1 MSDDKSPTVEVETF
15 QTEKEYRKKVNEYRS
30 SLKSMLVTTR
40 FSTETLLE
48 NAEFRQQNP
57 KVGCVYCCPAPISQ
71 KIPQNMVL
79 YVMEMNNTIN
89 KIVAIGMVKNSAI
102 RGKYK
107 VYQHSSYNSFVYLG
121 KIPRITRENMTD
133 EEEEIMKV
141 FDTLCFKG
149 ASNMKRGHGITAFPV
164 ELLYRVSKTKDLV
177 DFVKQMFMRR
187 MQRI

>member
-1 MSDDKSPTVEVETF
+1 MSSNKEVEVF
-15 QTEKEYRKKVNEYRS
+15 YNEKEYRKKVNEYRS
-30 SLKSMLVTTR
+30 NLKSMLVTTR
-40 FSTETLLE
+40 FNTETLLE
-48 NAEFRQQNP
+48 NAKFRQQNP
-57 KVGCVYCCPAPISQ
+57 KVGCVYCSPAPISQ
-71 KIPQNMVL
+71 KIPQNMIL

-89 KIVAIGMVKNSAI
+89 KIVAIGMVKNYAI
-102 RGKYK
+102 CSKYK

-121 KIPRITRENMTD
+121 KTPRITRENMTE

-177 DFVKQMFMRR
+177 DFVKQMFTRR
-187 MQRI
+187 IQRK